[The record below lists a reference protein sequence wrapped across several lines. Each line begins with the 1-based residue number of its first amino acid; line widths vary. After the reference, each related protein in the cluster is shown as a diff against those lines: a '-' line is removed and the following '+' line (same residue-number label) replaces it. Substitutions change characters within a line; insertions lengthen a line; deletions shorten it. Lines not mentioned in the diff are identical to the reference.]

1 MTRIH
6 KEKPPIGRLFSR
18 KILCILRF
26 GCPLIAD
33 NSALHRSG
41 TIGRPLAALLLY
53 GCRVSLADKNS
64 VRLFTKGYVFFFERT
79 VFIRMMATAITT
91 S

>member
-1 MTRIH
+1 MHIN
-6 KEKPPIGRLFSR
+6 KEKPPDGRLFSKR
-18 KILCILRF
+18 ILCVLYS

-33 NSALHRSG
+33 NLALHRSG
-41 TIGRPLAALLLY
+41 AIGLPLTALLLY
-53 GCRVSLADKNS
+53 GCRVSLAGKNS

-79 VFIRMMATAITT
+79 VFSRIMTIAITT

>member
-1 MTRIH
+1 MHIN
-6 KEKPPIGRLFSR
+6 KEKPPDGRLFSKR
-18 KILCILRF
+18 ILCVLYS

-33 NSALHRSG
+33 NLALHRSG
-41 TIGRPLAALLLY
+41 AIGLPLTALLLY
-53 GCRVSLADKNS
+53 GCRVSLAGKNS

-79 VFIRMMATAITT
+79 VFSRIMTIAIIA

>member
-1 MTRIH
+1 MCIN
-6 KEKPPIGRLFSR
+6 KEKPPDGRLFFEKDSP
-18 KILCILRF
+18 LSSLRLSADSGQF
-26 GCPLIAD
+26 GFAPQRHD
-33 NSALHRSG
+33 W
-41 TIGRPLAALLLY
+41 RPLTALLLY

-79 VFIRMMATAITT
+79 VFSRMMTTAITT

>member
-1 MTRIH
+1 MHIN
-6 KEKPPIGRLFSR
+6 KEKPPDGRLFSKR
-18 KILCILRF
+18 ILCVLYS

-33 NSALHRSG
+33 NLALHRSG
-41 TIGRPLAALLLY
+41 AIGLPLTALLLY
-53 GCRVSLADKNS
+53 GCRVSLAGKNS

-79 VFIRMMATAITT
+79 VFSRMMTIAITT

>member
-1 MTRIH
+1 MRIN
-6 KEKPPIGRLFSR
+6 KEKPPDGRLFSR
-18 KILCILRF
+18 NILCILRF

-33 NSALHRSG
+33 NLALHRSG
-41 TIGRPLAALLLY
+41 AIERPLTALLLY
-53 GCRVSLADKNS
+53 GCRVSLAGKNS

-79 VFIRMMATAITT
+79 VFSRMMTIAITT

>member
-1 MTRIH
+1 MRIN
-6 KEKPPIGRLFSR
+6 KEKPPDGRLFSKR
-18 KILCILRF
+18 ILCVLYS

-33 NSALHRSG
+33 NLALHRSG
-41 TIGRPLAALLLY
+41 AIGQPLTALQLY
-53 GCRVSLADKNS
+53 SCRASITDKNA

-79 VFIRMMATAITT
+79 VFSRMMTIAITT